1 MRGNSIN
8 FDDKKIK
15 KVTFKP
21 KSKKIFN
28 INHNDVNKILVSKK
42 EKYGKYN
49 SFKYFIGYND
59 NEVIKPLYLELS
71 QMTGYINKF
80 NENKNKSKNKS
91 KNTITMSLKVKDKKL
106 FKNYNKIWKK
116 IEKLMDIDFNTKPTY
131 GDDDKYIKTKIK
143 TYEDNITTNFYNKKG
158 SKKVP
163 EEKIPHKCLSIIIL
177 DSVIYAYENYHPQ
190 TYLKEGK
197 YAKEKIKTNNYIDE
211 ELKSESDSDSNS
223 DSYSDNDI
231 DIDIDIEE

>member
-1 MRGNSIN
+1 MSGNSIN
-8 FDDKKIK
+8 FEKKKII
-15 KVTFKP
+15 
-21 KSKKIFN
+21 KSDVYNTNKEIFN
-28 INHNDVNKILVSKK
+28 VNDIDVNEIRVSKK

-49 SFKYFIGYND
+49 SLKYFMGYND
-59 NEVIKPLYLELS
+59 NDVVKPLYLELS

-80 NENKNKSKNKS
+80 D

-163 EEKIPHKCLSIIIL
+163 EEKIPYKCLSIIII
-177 DSVIYAYENYHPQ
+177 DSVLYAYEKCQPQ
-190 TYLKEGK
+190 IFLEECK
-197 YAKEKIKTNNYIDE
+197 YAKENIKTKNYIDKE
-211 ELKSESDSDSNS
+211 FKSEF
-223 DSYSDNDI
+223 DSYSDSDTNN
-231 DIDIDIEE
+231 EE